1 MLNKIKEIKESPKMR
16 FIGNILYI
24 LLFIIVV
31 LMLVA
36 VLLQRT
42 TNNSVSI
49 GGYRMFAVASGS
61 MEPKYEIGDVLIS
74 REIEPSEIKV
84 GDTVVYKGEA
94 GGFKGKFVTHQVEK
108 INKQEDGTYKYIT
121 KGLSNIEEDPE
132 ISQNQVY
139 GKIIYKIQS
148 LSFVSKLISNI
159 YIFYFFIFVPI
170 GILIYKQIRRL
181 IKEDDEEEEK

>member
-1 MLNKIKEIKESPKMR
+1 MKKLESIKENKVLSL
-16 FIGNILYI
+16 IGNILYTI
-24 LLFIIVV
+24 LFIIAIIMLIVV
-31 LMLVA
+31 I
-36 VLLQRT
+36 LQKT
-42 TNNSVSI
+42 SNNSLSI

-74 REIEPSEIKV
+74 K
-84 GDTVVYKGEA
+84 DTVVYKGET
-94 GGFKGKFVTHQVEK
+94 GGFKGKFVTHQIEK
-108 INKQEDGTYKYIT
+108 VSKQEDGTYKYTT

>member
-1 MLNKIKEIKESPKMR
+1 MKKMESMKENKVLNL
-16 FIGNILYI
+16 IGNILYTI
-24 LLFIIVV
+24 LFIIAIIMLIVV
-31 LMLVA
+31 I
-36 VLLQRT
+36 LQRT
-42 TNNSVSI
+42 SNNSLAI

-61 MEPKYEIGDVLIS
+61 MEHKYKIGDVLIS

-181 IKEDDEEEEK
+181 IKEDEEEEEK

>member
-1 MLNKIKEIKESPKMR
+1 MKEKIQKIKNNKILKI
-16 FIGNILYI
+16 IGNIMYVIVFVLI
-24 LLFIIVV
+24 LLILII
-31 LMLVA
+31 A
-36 VLLQRT
+36 LLQRT
-42 TNNSVSI
+42 SNNEVTL
-49 GGYRMFAVASGS
+49 GGYRIFVVATGS
-61 MEPKYEIGDVLIS
+61 MVPKYNVGDVLIS

-108 INKQEDGTYKYIT
+108 ISKQEDGTYKYIT

-148 LSFVSKLISNI
+148 LRTLQRF
-159 YIFYFFIFVPI
+159 
-170 GILIYKQIRRL
+170 RRL
-181 IKEDDEEEEK
+181 